1 MRGQLTTNIGETGP
15 VEASGHTRSSPLVTD
30 GTELR
35 EGEQSTE
42 DKIAAFLEGV
52 IPATTGENSPAAALV
67 PWVCDVLVSEH
78 SLKGY
83 GRDLGHFA
91 RHMSELGVAA
101 LEVTA
106 DHVKIMT

>member
-1 MRGQLTTNIGETGP
+1 MRGQLTTNIGENGA

-67 PWVCDVLVSEH
+67 QVSPLNPGK
-78 SLKGY
+78 SIPRPR
-83 GRDLGHFA
+83 GREA
-91 RHMSELGVAA
+91 RA
-101 LEVTA
+101 
-106 DHVKIMT
+106 